1 MASKFPA
8 LFDTLEG
15 THSPYVTHYSTDLT
29 FLIAQK
35 GQLGI
40 SGFGISVTT
49 MEEVFIKVGEN
60 NTDEVAHAES
70 GSIDDPLLAASTLT
84 YDITD
89 IRRLSVYNISIH
101 HSLLYRS

>member
-15 THSPYVTHYSTDLT
+15 SYLSIR
-29 FLIAQK
+29 LILYWQYLLHVVHK
-35 GQLGI
+35 RQLGI

-60 NTDEVAHAES
+60 SIEEVTHTDS
-70 GSIDDPLLAASTLT
+70 GLIDEPLLAESTQT
-84 YDITD
+84 YDDIITGYTF
-89 IRRLSVYNISIH
+89 IKPLRLC
-101 HSLLYRS
+101 L